1 MTGKRIRMENA
12 HISRVEG
19 HGNIVVHMAE
29 DRIDRVEWQIPE
41 APRFFE
47 SMVVGRDLGE
57 LSRITSRIC
66 GICSIG
72 HTFASLKATEAA
84 MGITITEQTRRLR
97 EILNHGENLQSHILH
112 VCYLVLPDLLGAGSV
127 LPLIESHREVV
138 LLAIRLHRLA
148 NETCDKIG
156 GRTTHPIRACIN
168 GFSMLPDKKTLGKIR
183 DDHVKAL
190 EDLRQLTEFLGSLAG
205 KLPVFERETEYI
217 SLTDSLEY
225 ALYDGLIKSSDVKEA
240 VMPMEYQRVTN
251 EYVDDRS
258 TAKWTRF
265 NRDAYAVGALAR
277 FNNNHAQL
285 SEAAKSVA
293 ETFGLRAPCHNPFMN
308 TVAQV
313 VECVFSVEKTIEHT
327 QWFLD
332 NGLRVEDRGFSVREG
347 RGVGAV
353 DVPRGTLFHDYTYDK
368 NGKCTNANLVIPTNQ
383 NHANIQADMAS
394 MTPLLR
400 DMPWKDAELTLE
412 MLVRA
417 YDPCIS
423 CSTHCVDLRRVDQGA
438 S

>member
-1 MTGKRIRMENA
+1 VTGKSIRIENA

-19 HGNIVVHMAE
+19 HGNIVVYMEGDHLL
-29 DRIDRVEWQIPE
+29 RVEWQIPE

-47 SMVVGRDLGE
+47 AMVVGRDWSE

-72 HTFASLKATEAA
+72 HTFASQKATEAA
-84 MGITITEQTRRLR
+84 MEITITEQTRRLR
-97 EILNHGENLQSHILH
+97 EILNHAENLQSHILH
-112 VCYLVLPDLLGAGSV
+112 VCYLVLPDLLGVGSV
-127 LPLIESHREVV
+127 LPLMETHRDVV

-156 GRTTHPIRACIN
+156 GRTTHPIRSCVN
-168 GFSMLPDKKTLGKIR
+168 GWSMLPDKKTLREIR
-183 DDHVKAL
+183 DNHVKAMD
-190 EDLRQLTEFLGSLAG
+190 DLKHLAEFVQSLTH
-205 KLPVFERETEYI
+205 KLPDFERETEYV
-217 SLTDSLEY
+217 SLTHPKEY
-225 ALYDGLIKSSDVKEA
+225 ALYDGVIKSSDVPDPISPRDYE
-240 VMPMEYQRVTN
+240 RVTN

-265 NRDAYAVGALAR
+265 NRGAYAVGALAR
-277 FNNNHAQL
+277 FNNNTDQL
-285 SEAAKSVA
+285 SDGAKAAA
-293 ETFGLRAPCHNPFMN
+293 GQLGLSAPCHKPFMN
-308 TVAQV
+308 SVAQV
-313 VECVFSVEKTIEHT
+313 VECVLSVEKTIAHS

-332 NGLRVEDRGFSVREG
+332 NGIKEEDTGFSVREG

-353 DVPRGTLFHDYTYDK
+353 DVPRGTLFHDYTYDGK
-368 NGKCTNANLVIPTNQ
+368 GKCVEANLVIPTNQ
-383 NHANIQADMAS
+383 NHANIQADMEELV
-394 MTPLLR
+394 PLIK
-400 DMPWKDAELTLE
+400 DMSTEKINLTLE

-423 CSTHCVDLRRVDQGA
+423 CSTHLVDLRR

>member
-1 MTGKRIRMENA
+1 ME
-12 HISRVEG
+12 G
-19 HGNIVVHMAE
+19 
-29 DRIDRVEWQIPE
+29 DRLDRVEWQIPE

-47 SMVVGRDLGE
+47 SMVVGRDWSE

-72 HTFASLKATEAA
+72 HTFASQKATEAA

-97 EILNHGENLQSHILH
+97 EILNHAENLQSHILH
-112 VCYLVLPDLLGAGSV
+112 VCYLVLPDLLGVGSV
-127 LPLIESHREVV
+127 LPLIETHREVV

-156 GRTTHPIRACIN
+156 GRTTHPIRACVN
-168 GFSMLPDKKTLGKIR
+168 GWSMFPDKKTFREIR
-183 DDHVKAL
+183 DNHVKAM
-190 EDLRQLTEFLGSLAG
+190 EDLKRLVEFVQSLTH
-205 KLPVFERETEYI
+205 KLPDFERETEYV
-217 SLTDSLEY
+217 SLTDPQEY
-225 ALYDGLIKSSDVKEA
+225 ALYDGLIKSSDVA
-240 VMPMEYQRVTN
+240 DFIQSREYERVTN
-251 EYVDDRS
+251 EYVNDRS

-277 FNNNHAQL
+277 FNNNRDQL
-285 SEAAKSVA
+285 SDVAKAVA
-293 ETFGLRAPCHNPFMN
+293 GQLGLSAPCHNPFMN
-308 TVAQV
+308 SVAQV
-313 VECVFSVEKTIEHT
+313 VECVFSVEKTIEHA

-332 NGLRVEDRGFSVREG
+332 NGIKEEDKGFAVREG

-353 DVPRGTLFHDYTYDK
+353 DVPRGTLFHDYTYDGK
-368 NGKCTNANLVIPTNQ
+368 GKCVEANLVIPTNQ
-383 NHANIQADMAS
+383 NHANIQLDMEE
-394 MTPLLR
+394 MVPLMK
-400 DMPWKDAELTLE
+400 DMPGEKINLMLE

-423 CSTHCVDLRRVDQGA
+423 CSTHCVDLKR

>member
-1 MTGKRIRMENA
+1 MTGKSIRIENA

-19 HGNIVVHMAE
+19 HGNIVVHMDG
-29 DRIDRVEWQIPE
+29 DRLERVEWQIPE

-47 SMVVGRDLGE
+47 SMVVGRDWNE

-72 HTFASLKATEAA
+72 HTFASQKATEAA

-97 EILNHGENLQSHILH
+97 EILNHAENLQSHILH
-112 VCYLVLPDLLGAGSV
+112 VCYLVLPDLLGVGSV
-127 LPLIESHREVV
+127 LPLIETHKDVV
-138 LLAIRLHRLA
+138 LLAIGLHRLA

-156 GRTTHPIRACIN
+156 GRTTHPIRACVN
-168 GFSMLPDKKTLGKIR
+168 GWSMFPDKKTFREIR
-183 DDHVKAL
+183 DNHVKAM
-190 EDLRQLTEFLGSLAG
+190 EDLKRLVEFVQSLTH
-205 KLPVFERETEYI
+205 KLPDFERETEYV
-217 SLTDSLEY
+217 SLTSPLEY
-225 ALYDGLIKSSDVKEA
+225 ALYDGVIKSSDVA
-240 VMPMEYQRVTN
+240 DFIQPREYERVTN

-277 FNNNHAQL
+277 FNNNPEQL
-285 SEAAKSVA
+285 SENAKA
-293 ETFGLRAPCHNPFMN
+293 IAGQLGLSAPCHNPFMN
-308 TVAQV
+308 SVAQV
-313 VECVFSVEKTIEHT
+313 VECVFSVEKTIEHS

-332 NGLRVEDRGFSVREG
+332 HGTKQEDKGFVVREG

-353 DVPRGTLFHDYTYDK
+353 DVPRGTLFHDYTYDGK
-368 NGKCTNANLVIPTNQ
+368 GKCVEANLVIPTNQ
-383 NHANIQADMAS
+383 NHANIQADMEALV
-394 MTPLLR
+394 PLIK
-400 DMPWKDAELTLE
+400 DMPAEKINLTLE

-423 CSTHCVDLRRVDQGA
+423 CSTHCVDLRR

>member
-1 MTGKRIRMENA
+1 MTGKTIRIENT

-19 HGNIVVHMAE
+19 HGNIVVHME
-29 DRIDRVEWQIPE
+29 GDRLDRVEWHIPE

-47 SMVVGRDLGE
+47 SMVVGRDWSE

-72 HTFASLKATEAA
+72 HTFASQKATEAA

-97 EILNHGENLQSHILH
+97 EILNHAENLQSHILH
-112 VCYLVLPDLLGAGSV
+112 VCYLVLPDLLGVGSV
-127 LPLIESHREVV
+127 LPLIETHKEVV

-156 GRTTHPIRACIN
+156 GRTTHPIRACVN
-168 GFSMLPDKKTLGKIR
+168 GWSMLPDRKTFQEIR
-183 DDHVKAL
+183 DNHTRAM
-190 EDLRQLTEFLGSLAG
+190 EDLKRLAEFVQSLIHQL
-205 KLPVFERETEYI
+205 PDFERETEYV
-217 SLTDSLEY
+217 SLADVSEY
-225 ALYDGLIKSSDVKEA
+225 ALYDGVIKSSDVADFIQPLDYE
-240 VMPMEYQRVTN
+240 RVTN

-277 FNNNHAQL
+277 FNNNHEQL
-285 SEAAKSVA
+285 SESAKAVA
-293 ETFGLRAPCHNPFMN
+293 GQLGLSAPCHNPFMN
-308 TVAQV
+308 SVAQV
-313 VECVFSVEKTIEHT
+313 VECVFSVEKTIEHS

-332 NGLRVEDRGFSVREG
+332 HGIKEEDKEFVVREG

-353 DVPRGTLFHDYTYDK
+353 DVPRGTLFHDYTYDGK
-368 NGKCTNANLVIPTNQ
+368 GKCVEANLVIPTNQ
-383 NHANIQADMAS
+383 NHANIQADMKDLI
-394 MTPLLR
+394 PLIK
-400 DMPWKDAELTLE
+400 DMPAEKMNLTLE

-423 CSTHCVDLRRVDQGA
+423 CSTHCVDLRR

>member
-1 MTGKRIRMENA
+1 MTGKSIRIDNT

-19 HGNIVVHMAE
+19 HGNIVVHME
-29 DRIDRVEWQIPE
+29 GDRLGRVEWQIPE

-47 SMVVGRDLGE
+47 SMVVGRDWSE

-72 HTFASLKATEAA
+72 HTFASQKATEGA

-97 EILNHGENLQSHILH
+97 EILNHAENLQSHILH
-112 VCYLVLPDLLGAGSV
+112 VCYLVLPDLLGVGSV
-127 LPLIESHREVV
+127 LPLIETHREVV

-148 NETCDKIG
+148 NVTCDKIG
-156 GRTTHPIRACIN
+156 GRTTHPIRACVN
-168 GFSMLPDKKTLGKIR
+168 GWSMLPHKKTLEEIR

-190 EDLRQLTEFLGSLAG
+190 EDLKTLAEFVQSLAH
-205 KLPVFERETEYI
+205 KLPDFERETEYV
-217 SLTDSLEY
+217 SLTNPKEY
-225 ALYDGLIKSSDVKEA
+225 ALYDGVIKSSDVKDFIQPRDYE
-240 VMPMEYQRVTN
+240 RVTN

-277 FNNNHAQL
+277 FNNNRDQL
-285 SEAAKSVA
+285 SDVAKAVA
-293 ETFGLRAPCHNPFMN
+293 GQLGLSAPCHNPFMN
-308 TVAQV
+308 SVAQV
-313 VECVFSVEKTIEHT
+313 VECVFSVEKTIEHS
-327 QWFLD
+327 QWLLD
-332 NGLRVEDRGFSVREG
+332 NGIKEEDRGFTVREG

-353 DVPRGTLFHDYTYDK
+353 DVPRGTLFHDYTYDGK
-368 NGKCTNANLVIPTNQ
+368 GKCVEANLVIPTNQ
-383 NHANIQADMAS
+383 NHANIQADMEELV
-394 MTPLLR
+394 PLIK
-400 DMPWKDAELTLE
+400 DMPGEKMNLTLE

-423 CSTHCVDLRRVDQGA
+423 CSTHCVVLKNA
-438 S
+438 